1 VTLELSIVIP
11 AFNESDRLAA
21 GYERL
26 APLIETLEPS
36 SLEVIIVDDGSTDA
50 TMRRAHEVY
59 GHLEHTRYVQQPA
72 NFGKGA
78 ALRLGLSLANG
89 SHVITADADMSI
101 DPMQFSLFVIALR
114 ESDFVPGSRAVA
126 GHINYDSRLRT
137 VSGEMFNSIVRHYTH
152 IQVRDTQCGCKAL
165 RVGPAR
171 LLAKLAMI
179 DGFAFDVEL
188 FYLADQLNLS
198 VKPLLVTWEDIT
210 GSSVRPGKV
219 ARSMLRDI
227 RDIPKTRYE
236 NLAIELAADISI
248 DTIAPLAHEARLPGL
263 VLARGE
269 ENALLVVGRDGA
281 LGGVGIAEAL
291 GGSLRPTT
299 LGELRERSYEAV

>member
-1 VTLELSIVIP
+1 MSIELSLIIP

-26 APLIETLEPS
+26 RPLLEMLDPS
-36 SLEVIIVDDGSTDA
+36 TFEVIIIDDGSTD
-50 TMRRAHEVY
+50 TTTQRAHEVY
-59 GHLEHTRYVQQPA
+59 GHLEHMLYVQQPA

-89 SHVITADADMSI
+89 ENVITADADMAV
-101 DPMQFSLFVIALR
+101 DPMQFPLFMTALR
-114 ESDFVPGSRAVA
+114 GDDFVPGSRAVA
-126 GHINYDSRLRT
+126 GRINYDSPLRT
-137 VSGEMFNSIVRHYTH
+137 ASGAVFHAIVRHYTRVR
-152 IQVRDTQCGCKAL
+152 VRDTQCGCKAMRL
-165 RVGPAR
+165 GPAR

-188 FYLADQLNLS
+188 FYLAGQLDLRM
-198 VKPLLVTWEDIT
+198 KPLLVTWQDVT

-219 ARSMLRDI
+219 ARTMIRDI

-236 NLAIELAADISI
+236 NVAVELGADVALE
-248 DTIAPLAHEARLPGL
+248 TITPLAREARLTGL

-269 ENALLVVGRDGA
+269 RDALLVVGRDGG
-281 LGGVGIAEAL
+281 LGGVGIAAAL

-299 LGELRERSYEAV
+299 LSELRGRSYEAV

>member
-1 VTLELSIVIP
+1 MIDLSVVIP
-11 AFNESDRLAA
+11 AFNEGDRLAA

-26 APLIETLEPS
+26 APLLETLDPS
-36 SLEVIIVDDGSTDA
+36 TLEVVIVDDGSTDN
-50 TMRRAHEVY
+50 TMQRAHEVY

-89 SHVITADADMSI
+89 AHVITADADMAI
-101 DPMQFSLFVIALR
+101 DPMQFPLFVIALR

-126 GHINYDSRLRT
+126 GHINYDSHLRT
-137 VSGEMFNSIVRHYTH
+137 ASGEVFNAVVRHYTH
-152 IQVRDTQCGCKAL
+152 LRVRDTQCGCKAL
-165 RVGPAR
+165 RRGPAR
-171 LLAKLAMI
+171 LLASLAMV

-188 FYLADQLNLS
+188 FYLADQLNLN
-198 VKPLLVTWEDIT
+198 VKPLLVTWEDVT
-210 GSSVRPGKV
+210 GSSVHPGKV
-219 ARSMLRDI
+219 ARTMFRDI

-236 NLAIELAADISI
+236 NLAIELAADVEI
-248 DTIAPLAHEARLPGL
+248 DAITPLARDARLPGL

-269 ENALLVVGRDGA
+269 RDALLVVGRDGG
-281 LGGVGIAEAL
+281 LGGLSVAAAL

-299 LGELRERSYEAV
+299 LSELRGRSYEAI

>member
-1 VTLELSIVIP
+1 MTVELSIVIP

-26 APLIETLEPS
+26 APLIESLEPS

-50 TMRRAHEVY
+50 TMVRAHEVY

-89 SHVITADADMSI
+89 VSVITADADMSI
-101 DPMQFSLFVIALR
+101 DPMQFSLFVTALR

-126 GHINYDSRLRT
+126 GHINYNSRLRT
-137 VSGEMFNSIVRHYTH
+137 ASGHVFNSVVRHYTH
-152 IQVRDTQCGCKAL
+152 IRVRDTQCGCKAL
-165 RVGPAR
+165 RLGPAR

-188 FYLADQLNLS
+188 FYLADQLNLA
-198 VKPLLVTWEDIT
+198 VKPLLVTWEDVT
-210 GSSVRPGKV
+210 GSSVHPGKV

-236 NLAIELAADISI
+236 NLAIELPADASI
-248 DTIAPLAHEARLPGL
+248 DTIAPLAREARLTGL
-263 VLARGE
+263 VLARGGHD
-269 ENALLVVGRDGA
+269 ALLLVGRDGG

-299 LGELRERSYEAV
+299 LGELRGRSYEAV